1 MTMTV
6 SNFFS
11 CFVSVIT
18 CGYFYLIN
26 EFFTEVLN
34 VFQPENGLIVIF
46 IRVLAFILTAAFFK
60 RLFEKRIREAFLI
73 NFMTYRLNFELS
85 RFQ

>member
-1 MTMTV
+1 MIL

-18 CGYFYLIN
+18 WGYFYLIN

-34 VFQPENGLIVIF
+34 VFQPESKLV
-46 IRVLAFILTAAFFK
+46 VAFIMLLALFLTNSSFR
-60 RLFEKRIREAFLI
+60 RLFKKRIREAFLI

>member
-1 MTMTV
+1 MTV

-34 VFQPENGLIVIF
+34 VFQPESKLV
-46 IRVLAFILTAAFFK
+46 VAFIMLLALFLTNSSFR
-60 RLFEKRIREAFLI
+60 RLFKKRIREAFLI
-73 NFMTYRLNFELS
+73 NIMTCKLNFEIS